1 MDIGAGYDVVFNVR
15 NGEMVSWLLLECCRI
30 VQQRLTHRLKELR
43 QLGLHRSGMQHHQS
57 RTCELVNL
65 YLSSLKIGKYLF
77 M

>member
-1 MDIGAGYDVVFNVR
+1 MDIDSGDDVVFNVR
-15 NGEMVSWLLLECCRI
+15 KSEMVSWLLLECCSI

-43 QLGLHRSGMQHHQS
+43 QLGLHRSGTQDHQS
-57 RTCELVNL
+57 RTWELVNL